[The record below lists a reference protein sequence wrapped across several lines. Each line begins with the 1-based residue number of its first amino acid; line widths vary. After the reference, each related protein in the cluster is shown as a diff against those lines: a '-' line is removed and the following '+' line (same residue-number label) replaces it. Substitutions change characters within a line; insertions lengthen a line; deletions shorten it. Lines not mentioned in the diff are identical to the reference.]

1 MLLAPIM
8 PFAGEAIAVETAGI
22 AIVAATDRTCAQV
35 YDETRPSPTEIDPK
49 LAAQI
54 GKLAGQGVT
63 VHIQIWDGA
72 KAHGIDTDPSLENA
86 VEDRVSTCAWK
97 DDSSIVL
104 TFVRYTK
111 DESDK
116 TPNKS
121 VGKLNV
127 RKKGPI
133 DSQISSKAVNDAKP
147 RLSAD
152 IKDPSEPIQADI
164 ATYIATITSLHN
176 PQPEQIGQKPTSNE
190 FDWSKL
196 GLAVLAIGAVGVGIA
211 GGVRGKRIHDSYKTR
226 QNTVS
231 EIFEAIDGLL
241 TVKDGEIGT
250 VYKSGNPLDIDWG
263 ENPLTERD
271 DPGLESMLKEK
282 SDLDTLIEELRKQ
295 RNSLAAL
302 AKPWSGATIEKI
314 EQVRNSV
321 TRLLGQIPSQKNEY
335 LEARAATIEAIASA
349 PNAAQSLA
357 TSLKNFD
364 AQIDNLEQ
372 AGWDVST
379 LRASRD
385 KSSEAIGGVTIAMN
399 KKHFIAASNQAKEI
413 AASLRATA
421 EIANSAETTFT
432 ENTTRHKTR
441 ATILDKFNKST
452 EDDQIMLGSLQERF
466 DTSCTE
472 HIGSLQKDANK
483 LTAALANVQ
492 AELTLVVA
500 EKSFKAL
507 DEVAQKTGGFT
518 STQVALEQKR
528 KELAETIALLEKLA
542 KELPDD
548 VSAAKQLYEEN
559 QDEAKAWNR
568 DVDEEVIAQLTI
580 VGANFEK
587 IQAGLQRKK
596 PAYFDLKSA
605 FDETNTRVDSLIQTA
620 REHHEEADRLRS
632 DISAGN
638 ADAEDELA
646 ELRRYVNNH
655 DDASDVS
662 TDIDLES
669 FSTAGSRKELQEEL
683 KKQTELRDRIARK
696 MKDAKRAVREA
707 EEERERLRLAAIAAA
722 EAEHR
727 RQQEE
732 ADRLRRDEEDR
743 RRRQEEAS
751 RPSHDTGDLGGSP
764 ASHNTGD
771 L

>member
-1 MLLAPIM
+1 MR
-8 PFAGEAIAVETAGI
+8 VEG
-22 AIVAATDRTCAQV
+22 
-35 YDETRPSPTEIDPK
+35 
-49 LAAQI
+49 
-54 GKLAGQGVT
+54 
-63 VHIQIWDGA
+63 H
-72 KAHGIDTDPSLENA
+72 
-86 VEDRVSTCAWK
+86 
-97 DDSSIVL
+97 
-104 TFVRYTK
+104 VR
-111 DESDK
+111 E
-116 TPNKS
+116 
-121 VGKLNV
+121 
-127 RKKGPI
+127 KGSI
-133 DSQISSKAVNDAKP
+133 DSQISNKTVNDAKP

-164 ATYIATITSLHN
+164 AAYIATITSFHN
-176 PQPEQIGQKPTSNE
+176 PQSEQVGQKPTSNE

-196 GLAVLAIGAVGVGIA
+196 GLALLAIGAVVGVGIA
-211 GGVRGKRIHDSYKTR
+211 GGIRGKRMFDSYKTR

-263 ENPLTERD
+263 ENPLTGRD

-282 SDLDTLIEELRKQ
+282 GDLDILIEELRKQ
-295 RNSLAAL
+295 RDSLAAL

-314 EQVRNSV
+314 EEIRNSV
-321 TRLLGQIPSQKNEY
+321 THLLGQIPSQKNEY
-335 LEARAATIEAIASA
+335 LKARAAAIEAIASA
-349 PNAAQSLA
+349 PNAAQRLA
-357 TSLKNFD
+357 TSLENFD

-379 LRASRD
+379 LRASRG
-385 KSSEAIGGVTIAMN
+385 KYSEANGGVVVAMN
-399 KKHFIAASNQAKEI
+399 KNHLIAASNQAKEI
-413 AASLRATA
+413 TARIHDSLA
-421 EIANSAETTFT
+421 IAQKAETTFAD
-432 ENTTRHKTR
+432 NTTRHKTR
-441 ATILDKFNKST
+441 ATILGQFNKST
-452 EDDQIMLGSLQERF
+452 EDDQVVLGSLRERF

-472 HIGSLQKDANK
+472 RISSLQKEAKN
-483 LTAALANVQ
+483 LTSDLERVQ
-492 AELTLVVA
+492 AELTVVVA

-507 DEVAQKTGGFT
+507 NEVAQKTDGFT

-559 QDEAKAWNR
+559 QDEAKAWNG
-568 DVDEEVIAQLTI
+568 DVDEEVIAQLTNM
-580 VGANFEK
+580 GANFEK
-587 IQAGLQRKK
+587 LQAGLQRKQ
-596 PAYFDLKSA
+596 PAYFNLKSA

-620 REHHEEADRLRS
+620 REQHEEAERLRS

-638 ADAEDELA
+638 ADAKDELA

-655 DDASDVS
+655 ADASNVS
-662 TDIDLES
+662 TDIDLEE
-669 FSTAGSRKELQEEL
+669 FSTAGSRKELQEKF
-683 KKQTELRDRIARK
+683 KKQTALRERISRK
-696 MKDAKRAVREA
+696 MEETERAVREA

-722 EAEHR
+722 EAERR

-732 ADRLRRDEEDR
+732 ADRQRRDEEDR

-751 RPSHDTGDLGGSP
+751 RPSHNTSDLGGSS